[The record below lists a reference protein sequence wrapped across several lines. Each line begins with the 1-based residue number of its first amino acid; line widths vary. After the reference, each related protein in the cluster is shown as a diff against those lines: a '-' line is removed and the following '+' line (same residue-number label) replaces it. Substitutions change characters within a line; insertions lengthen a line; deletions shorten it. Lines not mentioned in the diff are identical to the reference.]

1 MEGEDRRGRE
11 SGQNDHRLSIG
22 HCQADRLAGLERHAM
37 NHNAGVRELADG
49 VVGQIARALRGSS
62 REQHQ
67 VVVQALRK
75 QRVNFALDVARPA
88 QLHRLAPGLCD
99 RGGKNGAVGVVDAA
113 QGARLTG
120 SNELVAGGKNGHLGL
135 APGVNLG
142 QTDGR
147 QRADLPRGDDLAR
160 AQNGLT
166 LGDVAARG
174 GDECARRNGSVDVG
188 EDLAVLLARL
198 GLLDH
203 HHGVGAARNQAAGG
217 DYGRSSLQNLRLGQ
231 NAGGENLGVEPQG
244 ARRIGGGSVGVG
256 RAHGKAVDPRAIE
269 AGNVHLGH
277 HVARKNAPQGSG
289 PGNQFFSQRLQVQGT
304 SEISPRPRRAR
315 FTSRNC
321 CCCAAR
327 KSSEFERS
335 LS

>member
-1 MEGEDRRGRE
+1 
-11 SGQNDHRLSIG
+11 
-22 HCQADRLAGLERHAM
+22 M

-67 VVVQALRK
+67 VVVQALGK

-120 SNELVAGGKNGHLGL
+120 SNEFIAGRKNGHLGF
-135 APGVNLG
+135 APGVNLSE
-142 QTDGR
+142 TDGC

-160 AQNGLT
+160 AQNRLT

-174 GDECARRNGSVDVG
+174 GDEGARRNGSVDVDK
-188 EDLAVLLARL
+188 DLTVLLARL

-217 DYGRSSLQNLRLGQ
+217 DDGCGSLQNLRLGQ
-231 NAGGENLGVEPQG
+231 NAGRKNLGIEPQG
-244 ARRIGGGSVGVG
+244 ARSIDGGSVGVD
-256 RAHGKAVDPRAIE
+256 RTHGKAIDPRAIE
-269 AGNVHLGH
+269 ARNIHLGH
-277 HVARKNAPQGSG
+277 HVARKNAPQAAGQR
-289 PGNQFFSQRLQVQGT
+289 NQFFSQRLQIKALLKFRLGRVASYHFKKLLLLRGAQ
-304 SEISPRPRRAR
+304 
-315 FTSRNC
+315 
-321 CCCAAR
+321 
-327 KSSEFERS
+327 K
-335 LS
+335 L